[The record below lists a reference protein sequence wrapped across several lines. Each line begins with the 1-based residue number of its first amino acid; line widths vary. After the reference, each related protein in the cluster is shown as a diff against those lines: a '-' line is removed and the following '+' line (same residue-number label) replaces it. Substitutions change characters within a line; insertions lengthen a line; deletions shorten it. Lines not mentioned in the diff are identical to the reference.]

1 MEAEKYILEVWKN
14 KRTQAVANKLKNE
27 LLNVAAWI
35 AGNKE
40 QLGVEEY
47 EIPDVMK
54 EALEYIIEKDM
65 YNRMQFDKKMEE
77 IGKKMK
83 HAIIKTS
90 IWVFENR
97 DLFGIES
104 YTQIHQVI
112 LEALDS
118 I

>member
-1 MEAEKYILEVWKN
+1 MEAEKYVLEVWKS
-14 KRTQAVANKLKNE
+14 KRSQAVANKLKNE

-35 AGNKE
+35 AVNKE
-40 QLGVEEY
+40 DLGVEDA

-54 EALEYIIEKDM
+54 KALEYIIEKEM
-65 YNRMQFDKKMEE
+65 HNQVQFNKKMEE
-77 IGKKMK
+77 IGDKMK

-90 IWVFENR
+90 IWIFENR

-104 YTQIHQVI
+104 YAQIRQII
-112 LEALDS
+112 LEALNS